1 MSLSKMVARCKKSKH
16 VFIYKLGD
24 LKYLSDGYILYRLKD
39 YSSVCLENIFEY
51 MDVDDDKKN
60 DYHVAVREIDFET
73 YIEDIPRQEKLK
85 RYQKTIGIPDQAVG
99 FSSERGMILVD
110 DKLLDVFR
118 PLPDYTQY
126 YLSIESSPT
135 ILLASGNEVIGGVL
149 PLAYDYEKLHTELR
163 SMAEGAE
170 KSYRNGF
177 NCTGHQVT
185 MGDLMK
191 EAAANE

>member
-16 VFIYKLGD
+16 VFIYQLGD

-39 YSSVCLENIFEY
+39 FSSVCLENIFEY

-126 YLSIESSPT
+126 YLSIESPPT